1 MSQGK
6 VLFLALLSYLPAAV
20 IVYFLGF
27 AAWVLATYPGRN
39 PPEPLPVLGLG
50 ALLAIGAA
58 LLVSLSLALYFPT
71 LSIVKAEEKRTL
83 RVLLLAFGLITLPW
97 FWHTRIW
104 KQYRRDG
111 NAH

>member
-6 VLFLALLSYLPAAV
+6 VLFLGLFSYLPAAV

-27 AAWVLATYPGRN
+27 ATWVLATYPGRN

-58 LLVSLSLALYFPT
+58 LLISVSLALYFPT
-71 LSIVKAEEKRTL
+71 LSVVKAEEKWAL
-83 RVLLLAFGLITLPW
+83 CILLLAFGLITLPW

-104 KQYRRDG
+104 KRYRRDG
-111 NAH
+111 RAH